1 MSIRV
6 VTDSSCD
13 LPQSLVDALRIEI
26 VPLTIR
32 FGDEELVD
40 REELSADEFWQRL
53 EQTKLLP
60 ETAAPSAGAFEAKFR
75 ELLARGATGIV
86 CINLSSHLS
95 ATMQAAQVAAA
106 AVANDI
112 PVQVID
118 SQSASMGQGN
128 LCLTAARRAADGDS
142 LESIVKEVVDRRDR
156 TKLYA
161 TLDTLEHIRKSGRIG
176 NARALLGSMLSI
188 KPIIS
193 VVDGAVEEA
202 GKVRT
207 RSKALQFILDKIPDG
222 NVESIADAVRQRA
235 GELGDA
241 CRDGVLRRDHVRP
254 PAGRLIGVVPEDRR
268 DVGQA
273 HAVELIEGEVLH
285 RRSERDPP
293 AADCFAAIGQDRTV
307 APRGT
312 HEGAGRRIKL
322 VGEARCW

>member
-40 REELSADEFWQRL
+40 RDELDTDEFWHRL
-53 EQTKLLP
+53 EHVKALP

-106 AVANDI
+106 AVARDI

-118 SQSASMGQGN
+118 SQSASMGLGN

-142 LESIVKEVVDRRDR
+142 LESIVNEVVNRRDR
-156 TKLYA
+156 TKLFA
-161 TLDTLEHIRKSGRIG
+161 TLDTLEFLKRGGRVG
-176 NARALLGSMLSI
+176 NARALLGTVLSI
-188 KPIIS
+188 KPVIE
-193 VVDGAVEEA
+193 VREGVVEEA

-207 RSKALQFILDKIPDG
+207 RSKALRLLAAKASEEKIEHLAVLHGNAPDLDELLQLLEPVFPRDDIITGVVGPVIG
-222 NVESIADAVRQRA
+222 THA
-235 GELGDA
+235 GP
-241 CRDGVLRRDHVRP
+241 RV
-254 PAGRLIGVVPEDRR
+254 IGVTFQVVP
-268 DVGQA
+268 
-273 HAVELIEGEVLH
+273 
-285 RRSERDPP
+285 
-293 AADCFAAIGQDRTV
+293 
-307 APRGT
+307 
-312 HEGAGRRIKL
+312 
-322 VGEARCW
+322 